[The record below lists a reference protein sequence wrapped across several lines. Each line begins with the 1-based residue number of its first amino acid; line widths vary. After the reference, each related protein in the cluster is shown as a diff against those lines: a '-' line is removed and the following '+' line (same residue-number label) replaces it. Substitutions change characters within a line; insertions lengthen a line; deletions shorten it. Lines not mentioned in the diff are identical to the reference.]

1 MSEQPDT
8 APEPEGDG
16 GYGEHETSRVRSLD
30 DLHDKVDKIFGKL
43 FGDGEKAAEKAEA
56 EPRSIAAEVRAEL
69 AKLKRAEDRKKADDD
84 RAAEVEELKKK
95 VAAQEKPPKEYR
107 KITSRLWGDKE

>member
-16 GYGEHETSRVRSLD
+16 GYGEHEAGRVRSLD
-30 DLHDKVDKIFGKL
+30 DLHDKVDRIFSKL
-43 FGDGEKAAEKAEA
+43 FGDGEKAAEKTEA

-69 AKLKRAEDRKKADDD
+69 AKLKRAEAKQKDDD
-84 RAAEVEELKKK
+84 ARAAEVEELKKK

-107 KITSRLWGDKE
+107 RITSRLWGGDE

>member
-1 MSEQPDT
+1 MSEPDETT
-8 APEPEGDG
+8 APAPDSDDEA
-16 GYGEHETSRVRSLD
+16 SRIRSLD
-30 DLHDKVDKIFGKL
+30 DLHDKVDRIFSKL
-43 FGDGEKAAEKAEA
+43 FGGGEAEVKKAEE
-56 EPRSIAAEVRAEL
+56 EPRSVAAEVRAEL

-84 RAAEVEELKKK
+84 REAEVEERKKK